1 MITNNC
7 ESNEYIDFTKFD
19 TFDTAKDAFM
29 NLIDEVSGK
38 GAWERNPLVFAYEF
52 ELIDEDHEPRNRL

>member
-52 ELIDEDHEPRNRL
+52 ELID